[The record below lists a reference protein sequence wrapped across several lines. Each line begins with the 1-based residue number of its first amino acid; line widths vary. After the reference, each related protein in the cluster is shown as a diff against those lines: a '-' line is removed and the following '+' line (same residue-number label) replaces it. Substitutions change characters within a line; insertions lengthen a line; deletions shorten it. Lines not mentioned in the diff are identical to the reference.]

1 MEIGGSA
8 CRACGSAG
16 LQPVLAHDG
25 LTLVLCPDCGL
36 AQLPT
41 RADEADAAV
50 GPPCRPRGPTRAED
64 VTQAVR
70 TADAADLLRGETVRH
85 FGGAHGGS
93 WLPLLTAM
101 GMRTVYGGPADVV
114 VDSFGAMH
122 DRGQRAAIAQLA
134 AATAPAGVLLM
145 QFDPVAENLRR
156 GEWDMLSRNHFAYYS
171 LTSLSRLLAAEQ
183 MSVVAA
189 WKLDLHG
196 GTTMLAAVH
205 ASQWPVDAEVSR
217 MLTEEHQLGVA
228 SGDGFEDL
236 RRRSGRD
243 R

>member
-8 CRACGSAG
+8 CRACGSGG
-16 LQPVLAHDG
+16 LQQVLAHDG

-36 AQLPT
+36 AQLPA
-41 RADEADAAV
+41 RSDDAVAEAR
-50 GPPCRPRGPTRAED
+50 CRPRGTTRAEH
-64 VTQAVR
+64 VTQAIR

-93 WLPLLTAM
+93 WLPLLTGM

-122 DRGQRAAIAQLA
+122 DRGQRTAIAQLA

-145 QFDPVAENLRR
+145 QFDPIAEHLRR

-171 LTSLSRLLAAEQ
+171 LTSLRRLLAAER

-205 ASQWPVDAEVSR
+205 APQWPVDAEVSR
-217 MLTEEHQLGVA
+217 MLTEEHKLGVA

-236 RRRSGRD
+236 RRRAGRG